1 MGQAILAIVVFNGMK
16 HWQISQVFFAVYLSH
31 PSQIANRSFATALGA
46 TEGSSSN
53 LRAVSLMLAANDRLQ
68 HSGDSSTMA
77 LVPVLLK
84 N

>member
-1 MGQAILAIVVFNGMK
+1 MLAIVVFKGIK

-31 PSQIANRSFATALGA
+31 PSQIANRSFATERGA

-68 HSGDSSTMA
+68 HSGASS
-77 LVPVLLK
+77 LISRPSV
-84 N
+84 